1 MSVASEMEGKLAESG
16 VMETWQREFQAEVS
30 RMLLR
35 VQ

>member
-1 MSVASEMEGKLAESG
+1 MSLASEMEGKLAESG
-16 VMETWQREFQAEVS
+16 VMETWKREFQTEVS